1 MGGRPLKLRWRYPEK
16 QRMRG
21 EDCNPSGGPRGGRLM
36 ESWGPVAVVLIDQAI
51 CRALSVQLG
60 DAQVKYWRI
69 NHVGRMAGG
78 SRAAQR
84 P

>member
-1 MGGRPLKLRWRYPEK
+1 MGRPLKLRGRYPEK
-16 QRMRG
+16 QWMRG
-21 EDCNPSGGPRGGRLM
+21 EDCNPGGGPRGGLLM
-36 ESWGPVAVVLIDQAI
+36 ESWGLVAVVLIDLAI

-60 DAQVKYWRI
+60 DAQVKYCRI
-69 NHVGRMAGG
+69 NHVGRTARG